1 MPEEG
6 DKKRLLRWANKN
18 SSPEFETARKTSIP
32 QPVGDPPDEEDV
44 PISSGLNDG

>member
-18 SSPEFETARKTSIP
+18 SSPEFETARKTFYSP
-32 QPVGDPPDEEDV
+32 T
-44 PISSGLNDG
+44 SW